1 MKRDD
6 ILRAV
11 GEIDDEYIAE
21 AAPVRK
27 NRFTGLT
34 KFAAIAACFAI
45 IFTSLGLYLFLPGD
59 FFAPDLTKYDG
70 SEYYEII
77 TRIDPFFRRGPS
89 TNFDEFFGA
98 KAEDDGLVFEPTA
111 GDLAEDVSG
120 GDKYVEV
127 TDNQVAGVIE
137 GDLIKRSESHIYY
150 LSGEVLYV
158 YLVEGEESKL
168 AGSFKIDKPNGAQ
181 FIYSSNQEMFLSED
195 AKTVTLIYP
204 YRTKSGESVV
214 SIKAIDVSSPAEIRE
229 VGAVQIY
236 GSYLSSRLTGGRLL
250 VISSYRPT
258 SPNYKKPETFVPKV
272 DTGEGVTVLP
282 LDSITYPNELSSTT
296 YTVVTSLDA
305 ATLNVDGTHAFLSYS
320 ENLYVS
326 ENAIY
331 ATRGYTDPTETEDG
345 KAYTTK
351 SNISKLSYANGKLE
365 FAGTFTV
372 DGTVNDQYSLDEQ
385 EGVLRVV
392 TTTNKYGAG
401 IQNLGTNASLYCI
414 DATTFE
420 VIAKV
425 ESFAPWG
432 ETVRSVRFDGDAAYV
447 CTSIQ
452 LTDPVFFFDLS
463 DLENITYTETGTID
477 GFSTSLINFG
487 NGFLVGIGVGS
498 MSSTL
503 KIEVYTEEGGV
514 VVPLCAYELENT
526 YYSTE
531 YKSYYVDRKNQLIG
545 LGVRSYSGEKF
556 DNYRSTGYIL
566 LSFDGF
572 ALHEL
577 LAVTVDGE
585 PMYMRGVYIDD
596 CFYILS
602 KDNLIVKKIS

>member
-1 MKRDD
+1 MEAYKREFIQFLQDAGV
-6 ILRAV
+6 L
-11 GEIDDEYIAE
+11 
-21 AAPVRK
+21 
-27 NRFTGLT
+27 
-34 KFAAIAACFAI
+34 KF
-45 IFTSLGLYLFLPGD
+45 GD
-59 FFAPDLTKYDG
+59 FTAKSGRKIPYFVNAGMIKTGDQITKMGEFYAKAYFDKLG
-70 SEYYEII
+70 KKQAVLYGPAYKGISLSISAAVALSKNGLNV
-77 TRIDPFFRRGPS
+77 PFFFNRKEVKDHG
-89 TNFDEFFGA
+89 E
-98 KAEDDGLVFEPTA
+98 
-111 GDLAEDVSG
+111 G
-120 GDKYVEV
+120 GMFVPD
-127 TDNQVAGVIE
+127 
-137 GDLIKRSESHIYY
+137 S
-150 LSGEVLYV
+150 
-158 YLVEGEESKL
+158 
-168 AGSFKIDKPNGAQ
+168 AQ
-181 FIYSSNQEMFLSED
+181 FVYSYKQEMFLSED

-204 YRTKSGESVV
+204 YRNKDGETVV
-214 SIKAIDVSSPAEIRE
+214 SIEAIDVSSPGEIRE
-229 VGAVQIY
+229 ASSVQIY
-236 GSYLSSRLTGGRLL
+236 GSYLSSRLTDGKLL
-250 VISSYRPT
+250 VISSYRPE

-272 DTGEGVTVLP
+272 DTGDGIEVLP
-282 LDSITYPNELSSTT
+282 LDSITYPDELSSTT

-331 ATRGYTDPTETEDG
+331 ATRGYTDPTETEGG
-345 KAYTTK
+345 KTYTTK
-351 SNISKLSYANGKLE
+351 SNISKLSYADGKLE
-365 FAGTFTV
+365 FVGTFTV
-372 DGTVNDQYSLDEQ
+372 DGTVNDQYSLDEND
-385 EGVLRVV
+385 GVLRVV

-463 DLENITYTETGTID
+463 DLENITYTDTGTID

-498 MSSTL
+498 LSSTL

-556 DNYRSTGYIL
+556 NDKGGTGYIL

-585 PMYMRGVYIDD
+585 PSNMRGVYIDD